1 MQDKQVFE
9 YAIIRVLPRVERGE
23 FVNTG
28 VVVYCKKQSFLK
40 AKIQLNEQRIKSLY
54 EEADVEEINN
64 HLKAFEQICLG
75 NLEAGPIAALDVPS
89 RFRWLTA
96 KRSTVIQASE
106 IHPGLCTD
114 PQAVLEKLF
123 EQMVL
128 T

>member
-23 FVNTG
+23 FVNAG
-28 VVVYCKKQSFLK
+28 VVVYCKKQQFLK
-40 AKIQLNEQRIKSLY
+40 AMIQLDEQRIKSLY
-54 EEADVEEINN
+54 KEADVLEISN

-75 NLEAGPIAALDVPS
+75 NKAAGPIAALDVPS

-114 PQAVLEKLF
+114 PKAVLEKLF
-123 EQMVL
+123 TQMVVM
-128 T
+128 

>member
-1 MQDKQVFE
+1 MQNKQVFE

-23 FVNTG
+23 FVNAG
-28 VVVYCKKQSFLK
+28 VVVYCKNQQFLK
-40 AKIQLNEQRIKSLY
+40 AMIQLDERRILSLY
-54 EEADVEEINN
+54 KEADVAEIYN

-75 NLEAGPIAALDVPS
+75 NKAAGPIAALDVSS

-114 PQAVLEKLF
+114 PLGVLEKLF
-123 EQMVL
+123 GQMVL